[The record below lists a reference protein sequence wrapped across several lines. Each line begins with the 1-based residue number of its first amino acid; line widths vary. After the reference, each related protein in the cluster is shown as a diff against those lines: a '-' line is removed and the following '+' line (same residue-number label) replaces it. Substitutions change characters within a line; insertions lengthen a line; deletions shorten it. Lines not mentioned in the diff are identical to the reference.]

1 MAVVGEAI
9 IKLIFEGGKQAK
21 VQIEKFASEHEQ
33 ALANIGNKAKSAGKA
48 ISVGLGAGLLATK
61 GAITLV
67 TGAAVKQYKDFE
79 QLQGGIETLY
89 GKSADVMMENA
100 EKAYKTAGMSANKY
114 METATNFAASLVQSL
129 GGDTAKAASYADRAI
144 QDMSDNANKMGT
156 DIESI
161 QNAYQGFAKQNY
173 TMLDNLKLGYGGTKK
188 EMERL
193 LADAEKLSGKKF
205 DVSSYADITEAI
217 HIVQQEMGI
226 TGTTAE
232 EAGTTIEGSLNSAK
246 AAWQNLVG
254 DLANPSADIGKSIDN
269 LVTSLFGD
277 GTNKNLGLFGNALPA
292 IERAITGIAKALPN
306 LVKKI
311 TARLPKLLK
320 EIIPPLMNA
329 TVQVFV
335 ALADSLPTL
344 MPLIVDG
351 LVDLVVA
358 LVPHIPTILAALF
371 AAIVQAV
378 GALLASIGDLLGPWL
393 ASVAEGLWKWFDGIF
408 KSIGNALADFAQGA
422 LDAIDT
428 FVNGFRKGIEAVK
441 NFFMSIPSFIAGIFA
456 KIGDL
461 FRGIGTK
468 IGEIVSGAFKA
479 VVNGILNFIEGFLNT
494 PIDAIN
500 GLINTIN
507 IIPGVDIPT
516 LGRINLPR
524 LAKGGLVTGSTLANI
539 GERGNEA
546 VIPLEQNTE
555 NWARPLAQAIAEQ
568 FQAQNLAGAG
578 ITVYMTNNINNNL
591 DADEI
596 GQRLM
601 TSIRRAA

>member
-1 MAVVGEAI
+1 MAVVGEAT
-9 IKLIFEGGKQAK
+9 IKLNYDGKSAK
-21 VQIEKFASEHEQ
+21 VQAEKIAGEQ
-33 ALANIGNKAKSAGKA
+33 TSILSKIGAGAKTAGKGIA
-48 ISVGLGAGLLATK
+48 AGIGAGLIA
-61 GAITLV
+61 
-67 TGAAVKQYKDFE
+67 TGAVIGKVASTAMGQYKEFE

-89 GKSADVMMENA
+89 GKSADTMIENA
-100 EKAYKTAGMSANKY
+100 ENAYKTAGMSANKY

-173 TMLDNLKLGYGGTKK
+173 TMLDNLKLGYGGTKS

-205 DVSSYADITEAI
+205 DISSYADITEAI

-226 TGTTAE
+226 AGTTAE
-232 EAGTTIEGSLNSAK
+232 EAGTTIEGSMNSAK
-246 AAWQNLVG
+246 AAWANLIG
-254 DLANPSADIGKSIDN
+254 DLAKPSADIGKSVDN

-277 GTNKNLGLFGNALPA
+277 GTDKNLGLFGNALPA

-311 TARLPKLLK
+311 AAKLPKLLK
-320 EIIPPLMNA
+320 EIIPPLMEA

-335 ALADSLPTL
+335 AIADSLPAL

-358 LVPHIPTILAALF
+358 LVPHIPTILVALF

-378 GALLASIGDLLGPWL
+378 VALLASIGDLLAPWL
-393 ASVAEGLWKWFDGIF
+393 ASIAEGLWKWFDGIF
-408 KSIGNALADFAQGA
+408 QSIGSALADFAQGA
-422 LDAIDT
+422 LDAINI
-428 FVNGFRKGIEAVK
+428 FVNGFRNGIEAVK

-500 GLINTIN
+500 GLIGTIN

-568 FQAQNLAGAG
+568 FQAQNLTGAG

>member
-1 MAVVGEAI
+1 MAVVGEAT
-9 IKLIFEGGKQAK
+9 IKLNYDGKSAK
-21 VQIEKFASEHEQ
+21 VQAEKIAGEQ
-33 ALANIGNKAKSAGKA
+33 TSILSKIGAGAKSVGKGIAAG
-48 ISVGLGAGLLATK
+48 IGAGLLVTKSAIELAAT
-61 GAITLV
+61 
-67 TGAAVKQYKDFE
+67 AAVKQYTKFE

-89 GKSADVMMENA
+89 GKSADTMMANA
-100 EKAYKTAGMSANKY
+100 ENAYKTAGMSANKY
-114 METATNFAASLVQSL
+114 METATSFAASLVQSL

-173 TMLDNLKLGYGGTKK
+173 TMLDNLKLGYGGTKS

-205 DVSSYADITEAI
+205 DISSYADITEAI

-226 TGTTAE
+226 TGTTAK

-246 AAWQNLVG
+246 AAWQNLIG
-254 DLANPSADIGKSIDN
+254 DLAKPSADIGKSVDN

-277 GTNKNLGLFGNALPA
+277 GTDKNLGLFGNALPA
-292 IERAITGIAKALPN
+292 VERAITGIAKALPN
-306 LVKKI
+306 LVKKL
-311 TARLPKLLK
+311 AAKLPKLLK
-320 EIIPPLMNA
+320 EIIPPLMEA

-335 ALADSLPTL
+335 AIADSLPAL

-358 LVPHIPTILAALF
+358 LVPHIPTILGALL
-371 AAIVQAV
+371 AAIVQLV
-378 GALLASIGDLLGPWL
+378 VALLASIGDLLAPWL
-393 ASVAEGLWKWFDGIF
+393 ASIAEGLWKWFDGIF
-408 KSIGNALADFAQGA
+408 QSIGSALADFSQSV
-422 LDAIDT
+422 LDAVSS
-428 FVNGFRKGIEAVK
+428 FVNGFRNGIEAVK

-500 GLINTIN
+500 GLIGTIN

-568 FQAQNLAGAG
+568 FKAQNLAGAG